1 MKNKKVNIILIIIW
15 LIVIFIMSS
24 FNADTSSKQSG
35 FIVGLISK
43 LFNINNLDLLSLIVR
58 KLAHF
63 MEYFILGIL
72 VYNFIININIKLY
85 YGIIFC
91 LLYAISDEIH
101 QIFVSG
107 RVFQLRDVLIDFI
120 GVICGMFLLYKLRI
134 KFDNRE

>member
-24 FNADTSSKQSG
+24 FDAGMSSRQSG
-35 FIVGLISK
+35 FIVGIVSK
-43 LFNINNLDLLSLIVR
+43 LLCIDNLDLLSLLIR

-72 VYNFIININIKLY
+72 VANFIKNINLKLY
-85 YGIIFC
+85 YGVIFC